1 MERFTVE
8 RITEPDGIETIAG
21 WMYAWWGA
29 REGYAREAV
38 LESMRHSLHTD
49 RLPMTFGAYLDG
61 TLIGVYQ
68 FTNGDLFVRP
78 DVTPWLANV
87 YLDPAYRGKGFGR
100 RMLSTVRKNAAQ
112 YLPGTELHLFTRHDG
127 LYEKFGWVFEAE
139 IDTFL
144 EPRIQRL
151 YRLPVSGEPNG

>member
-1 MERFTVE
+1 MERFRTE
-8 RITEPDGIETIAG
+8 RITDEKDLETITD
-21 WMYAWWGA
+21 WMYGWWGT

-38 LESMRHSLHTD
+38 LESMRHSLNTD

-87 YLDPAYRGKGFGR
+87 YLDPAYRGRGFGR
-100 RMLSTVRKNAAQ
+100 KLLATVRENADR
-112 YLPGTELHLFTRHDG
+112 YLPGSELHLFTTHAG

-151 YRLPVSGEPNG
+151 YRLPASGEPN